1 MTSSVSIC
9 SSALIQLGDKPIS
22 SFSDPSQRAQN
33 CGILY
38 PEMRDA
44 LLRAHPWNSATK
56 RVVLAPLADAPAFDY
71 PFQFQLP
78 DDWLKT
84 IQIGQLGC
92 PLKYTTESNRV
103 LAWVDALPL
112 VYIFRNT
119 IEQTWESSLIHV
131 MTKAMKAALAYPVTQ
146 SAAMAQ
152 TCAAEFMNELKQAKA
167 INGQDDDE
175 ETLGDFPLIAGR
187 LSSYTRA
194 PGR

>member
-9 SSALIQLGDKPIS
+9 SNALIRLGDKPIS
-22 SFSDPSQRAQN
+22 SFQDPTQRAQN
-33 CGILY
+33 CSILY

-44 LLRAHPWNSATK
+44 VLRKHPWNSATK

-71 PFQFQLP
+71 PYQFQLP

-84 IQIGQLGC
+84 IQVGRLHV
-92 PLKYTTESNRV
+92 PLPYTVEANRILTFV
-103 LAWVDALPL
+103 NALPL

-119 IEQTWESSLIHV
+119 VEQTWESTLVDV
-131 MTKAMKAALAYPVTQ
+131 MTAAMTAVLAYPITQ
-146 SAAMAQ
+146 SSSMMQAK
-152 TCAAEFMNELKQAKA
+152 TAEFVAALKEAKA

-175 ETLGDFPLIAGR
+175 ETLGDFPLLAGR
-187 LSSYTRA
+187 FYNPTRA